1 MPANRDDLLRAL
13 EAEGRRSATEG
24 VHFMQAVAERSGM
37 NLTDLQ
43 CLNVLA
49 TTGPITAGQLAQEM
63 RLTTG
68 AITGLVNRL
77 ERAGYVRR
85 DKDPKDGRRAVI
97 SLVTEAME
105 RDGANLLGP
114 KDQVMG
120 TLFDGYDDREL
131 AVILDFLR
139 RTNAMREAET
149 ARIRAEISAEIGA
162 KSNAG
167 P

>member
-1 MPANRDDLLRAL
+1 MPADRDDLLRAL
-13 EAEGRRSATEG
+13 EAEGRRSTTDG
-24 VHFMQAVAERSGM
+24 VHFMQAIAERSGM
-37 NLTDLQ
+37 SLTDLQ
-43 CLNVLA
+43 CLNILA
-49 TTGPITAGQLAQEM
+49 GTGPITAGQLAQEM

-85 DKDPKDGRRAVI
+85 DKDPADGRRAVI

-114 KDQVMG
+114 RDQIME
-120 TLFDGYDDREL
+120 TLFDGYDEREL

-149 ARIRAEISAEIGA
+149 ARIRAEISAKMSEQ
-162 KSNAG
+162 
-167 P
+167 PTH